1 MVHSK
6 SVDVYLIV
14 DVKNNTILILFP
26 RDKKTNN
33 VLWKCEYCGKV
44 EHVTSS
50 ETSAVWLRCL
60 CGKSGPDCN
69 KNWYSTGAYFKRIP
83 LSIRMKR
90 WNGSEENVKNT

>member
-44 EHVTSS
+44 EPVTSS
-50 ETSAVWLRCL
+50 ETSAVWLICL
-60 CGKSGPDCN
+60 CGKTGPDCN
-69 KNWYSTGAYFKRIP
+69 KNWYGTGEYFKKIP

-90 WNGSEENVKNT
+90 WNGFLEDVKNT